1 MDEIVNLLESNISE
15 YHYEKAVKRNT
26 TNVVEKEPEQ
36 DEINK
41 HIYDRKMHSSEGRVN
56 DFVDYDL
63 FDKKE
68 KADHVIQPDMSFG
81 GYKRAEKDA
90 DNDHS
95 QVSFGLESI
104 SEIFLNHCESY
115 DSKIFF

>member
-81 GYKRAEKDA
+81 GYKRAEKDT

-95 QVSFGLESI
+95 QVSSVLESI

>member
-26 TNVVEKEPEQ
+26 TNVVEKEAEE
-36 DEINK
+36 EINK
-41 HIYDRKMHSSEGRVN
+41 QIYDRKMHSSEGRVN

-95 QVSFGLESI
+95 QVSSVLESI